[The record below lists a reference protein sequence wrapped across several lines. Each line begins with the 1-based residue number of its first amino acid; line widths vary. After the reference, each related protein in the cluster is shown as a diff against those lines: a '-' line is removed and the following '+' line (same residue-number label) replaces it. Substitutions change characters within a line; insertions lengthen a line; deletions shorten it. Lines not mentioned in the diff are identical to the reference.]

1 MQCTAYNPDADPDEE
16 HTVAKLL
23 DLSWPMRGPTD
34 GRAMWKGNKLRPNKL
49 RYANPG
55 SFKKKVAR
63 IFKISG
69 HDQLFCIK
77 NKRGALACIA
87 RTVVISR

>member
-1 MQCTAYNPDADPDEE
+1 MQCAAYNPDAAPDDE

-34 GRAMWKGNKLRPNKL
+34 GRKTWKGQKYREAKK

-63 IFKISG
+63 IFKVSNY
-69 HDQLFCIK
+69 DQMFCIR
-77 NKRGALACIA
+77 NKHGALACIA
-87 RTVVISR
+87 RTVVVSR